1 MLTEWLKLAKFLLHT
16 SRRRTE
22 RAATRALTGLST
34 EWLNRAMPESQLKDE
49 QPRFPAEMNRAYPM
63 LIDGQPVTGDD
74 DTVFRCVDPY
84 EDAAWGQAYA
94 GQESHVDA
102 AVSAARRAFDE
113 SGWSRT
119 TGADRAAR
127 LRSLA
132 DLVDQ
137 HADELVRSQIHE
149 NGKLIGEMSAGIAGL
164 ASHARYIADLAEA
177 RTDLVVNTGMA
188 LIDAFVTQVPV
199 GVVAAVTP
207 WNSPLTLLAWKL
219 LPALG
224 AGCTLVI
231 KPSEVTPT
239 STLRLAQLCLEAGF
253 PPGVVNVVTGFGQP
267 TAEYLVGHPGVDKIA
282 FTGSTRT
289 GQAVMRAAADGLK
302 RLTLELG
309 GKSPQIVLRDADLDR
324 TVHGIMAGIFAATGQ
339 TCLAGSRILAEA
351 PVYDEFVARL
361 AAATASLVLGD
372 PLNPAVDVG
381 PLANRRQ
388 LETVLSYLEIGQQEG
403 AEAVTGGGRA
413 SGSPDLERGYFV
425 EPTVFANVGTGTRI
439 AREEIFGP
447 VVVVS
452 RCDSEEDAIAKAND
466 TEFGLAAGVWTENP
480 AAADRVTRALR
491 AGTVWV
497 NTYRLLHY
505 AMPFGGFKM
514 SGYGRELGADSL
526 APYSEVKSV
535 WLDQGN
541 PQNFGRKPS

>member
-1 MLTEWLKLAKFLLHT
+1 M
-16 SRRRTE
+16 S
-22 RAATRALTGLST
+22 
-34 EWLNRAMPESQLKDE
+34 ESQLEHPK
-49 QPRFPAEMNRAYPM
+49 PRFPPEWNRDYPM
-63 LIDGQPVTGDD
+63 LIDGQAVAGDD
-74 DTVFRCVDPY
+74 ATAFSCVDPY
-84 EDAAWGQAYA
+84 EDAAWGRAYA
-94 GQESHVDA
+94 GDESHVDA

-119 TGADRAAR
+119 TGSDRAAL

-137 HADELVRSQIHE
+137 HADELVLSQIHE
-149 NGKLIGEMSAGIAGL
+149 NGKLIGEMSAGVAGL
-164 ASHARYIADLAEA
+164 AGHARYIADLAEA
-177 RTDLVVNTGMA
+177 RTDLTVETGMP
-188 LIDAFVTQVPV
+188 LMSTYVTQVPV

-224 AGCTLVI
+224 AGCTVVI

-239 STLRLAQLCLEAGF
+239 STLRLAQLCLQAGF

-267 TAEYLVGHPGVDKIA
+267 TAEYLVGHPGVDKIG

-339 TCLAGSRILAEA
+339 TCLAGSRILVEA

-361 AAATASLVLGD
+361 GAATASLVLGD
-372 PLNPAVDVG
+372 PLDPAVDVG
-381 PLANRRQ
+381 PMANRRQ
-388 LETVLSYLEIGQQEG
+388 LETVLSYLELGRAEG
-403 AEAVTGGGRA
+403 AEAVAGGGRA
-413 SGSPDLERGYFV
+413 VGSPELERGYFV
-425 EPTVFANVGTGTRI
+425 EPTVFADVAPGARI

-452 RCDSEEDAIAKAND
+452 RCDSEQDAIAKAND

-505 AMPFGGFKM
+505 AMPFGGFKL

-535 WLDQGN
+535 WVDRGN

>member
-1 MLTEWLKLAKFLLHT
+1 
-16 SRRRTE
+16 
-22 RAATRALTGLST
+22 
-34 EWLNRAMPESQLKDE
+34 MPESQLKDK
-49 QPRFPAEMNRAYPM
+49 QLRFPAEMNRDYPM
-63 LIDGQPVTGDD
+63 LIDGHPVTGGDA
-74 DTVFRCVDPY
+74 TVFQCVDPY
-84 EDAAWGQAYA
+84 EDAPWGRAFA
-94 GQESHVDA
+94 GRESHVDA
-102 AVSAARRAFDE
+102 AVTAARRAFDE

-119 TGADRAAR
+119 TGADRAAL

-132 DLVDQ
+132 DLVDR
-137 HADELVRSQIHE
+137 HADELVLSQIHE
-149 NGKLIGEMSAGIAGL
+149 NGKLIGEMSVGVAGL

-177 RTDLVVNTGMA
+177 RTDLAVETGIPLMNTY
-188 LIDAFVTQVPV
+188 VTQVPV

-207 WNSPLTLLAWKL
+207 WNSPLSLLAWKL

-224 AGCTLVI
+224 AGCTVVV

-253 PPGVVNVVTGFGQP
+253 PPGVVNVVTGFGP
-267 TAEYLVGHPGVDKIA
+267 TAEYLVGHPGIDKIG

-289 GQAVMRAAADGLK
+289 GQAIMRTAADGLK
-302 RLTLELG
+302 RVTLELG
-309 GKSPQIVLRDADLDR
+309 GKSPQVVLRDADLDR
-324 TVHGIMAGIFAATGQ
+324 TVHGVMAGIFAATGQ
-339 TCLAGSRILAEA
+339 TCLAGSRILVEA

-361 AAATASLVLGD
+361 GAAASSLVLGD
-372 PLNPAVDVG
+372 PLDPAVDVG
-381 PLANRRQ
+381 PMANRRQ
-388 LETVLSYLEIGQQEG
+388 LETVLNYLELGRQEG
-403 AEAVTGGGRA
+403 AEAVAGGGRA
-413 SGSPDLERGYFV
+413 SGSPALQRGYFV
-425 EPTVFANVGTGTRI
+425 EPTVFANVGTGARI

-452 RCDSEEDAIAKAND
+452 RCDSEQDAIAQAND
-466 TEFGLAAGVWTENP
+466 TEFGLAAGVWTEDP